1 MPMAGGLT
9 GGPRRLL
16 TLVRQLHSD
25 GVEVI
30 ILSEPRSDLLRVAA
44 EFGLAVY
51 EVPTLTPLS
60 GRNGALLN
68 TCLRTRLW
76 TVINLLRQNLVV
88 ALALRRVRADLV
100 WTRSAKGIAFCGLA
114 AMLSGRKIIWDLVGD
129 VHRGAYVS
137 LLYRFGLFVARAVV
151 FQYAA
156 APAEIFDPE
165 SVRRHRHKLIP
176 IIPGID
182 FGRLENNVALVNSD
196 KYKPSKVF
204 VMLQVGTVCANKNQA
219 FTLRVLQLARDRGLG
234 HDWELWLAFDE
245 MVDPSVATLIEELEL
260 VHFVKLLGWRNDV
273 PDLMCEADLLLHPSI
288 SEGIP
293 NVVQESM
300 YLGLPVVA
308 SDAGGLP
315 EIIAN
320 DRNGWVIDT
329 DQPEAWADRITWC
342 RNHPEQRRK
351 VGEEAAKHA
360 RAHFNSE
367 EWAAAYSRVFM
378 GEV

>member
-1 MPMAGGLT
+1 
-9 GGPRRLL
+9 
-16 TLVRQLHSD
+16 
-25 GVEVI
+25 
-30 ILSEPRSDLLRVAA
+30 
-44 EFGLAVY
+44 
-51 EVPTLTPLS
+51 
-60 GRNGALLN
+60 
-68 TCLRTRLW
+68 
-76 TVINLLRQNLVV
+76 
-88 ALALRRVRADLV
+88 
-100 WTRSAKGIAFCGLA
+100 
-114 AMLSGRKIIWDLVGD
+114 
-129 VHRGAYVS
+129 
-137 LLYRFGLFVARAVV
+137 
-151 FQYAA
+151 
-156 APAEIFDPE
+156 
-165 SVRRHRHKLIP
+165 
-176 IIPGID
+176 
-182 FGRLENNVALVNSD
+182 LVNLD

-245 MVDPSVATLIEELEL
+245 MLDSSVATLIEELEL
-260 VHFVKLLGWRNDV
+260 VHCVKLLGWRNDV

-320 DRNGWVIDT
+320 DRNGWIIDT